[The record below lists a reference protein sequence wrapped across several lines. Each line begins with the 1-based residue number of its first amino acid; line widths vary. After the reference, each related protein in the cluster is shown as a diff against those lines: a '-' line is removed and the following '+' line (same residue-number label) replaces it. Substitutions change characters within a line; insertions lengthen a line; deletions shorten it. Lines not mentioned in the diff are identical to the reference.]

1 MGLAIQTGIPFY
13 GPIFRGDWYESVGPE
28 RKTTLKS
35 AQE

>member
-1 MGLAIQTGIPFY
+1 MDLVIQTDIPFY
-13 GPIFRGDWYESVGPE
+13 GPIFRGDSYESVGPE